1 MKKLLALTAALT
13 VAAGAA
19 SLPASAAYEH
29 IPQSRVW
36 DEEIEM
42 FDAFDKGEIPTDVN
56 GDGTFDLIDCLIYWA
71 YTNRLD
77 YNEEYKDTLEAL
89 GDLNGDGMEMW
100 DDAEHLIRYYI
111 TTHHMSLKDFDPDTY
126 AEYEQI
132 YEVKHTGFVC
142 HTPSVTTHSLVE
154 GFIGQ
159 LKMDCSYLMAGYDI
173 YCEYVDNGTLDP
185 ALNADGNCDLTDL
198 PYFWAYSLN
207 REVFS
212 VNPADNSISENMDKD
227 IFARAKAIYDALPES
242 APGGDWRFNFTNMY
256 YYEHGNVTKDMI
268 TDEFFE
274 SVLEGASELELTR
287 FVTEDYFSY
296 VPQNDPYIDYD
307 AKMFDRE
314 YNAFV
319 DAVHNGEKSLPDT
332 NDDGI
337 LNSLDSFNTYIF
349 KCEQRAGVTDEQSIL
364 PKDVRNTFINDMDV
378 NDNGLSGDMNDLEII
393 DLFISIEDK
402 NEEEMDEICNN
413 YMARLNEYAAQLA
426 SLKSLPPVKFSPD
439 GQMSNMTDDDRTGDA
454 NNDGETDLADAIFI
468 MQSLANPDKYELSA
482 LGRFKGDVYEAGGGI
497 TANDALAIQNRLL
510 AIE

>member
-1 MKKLLALTAALT
+1 
-13 VAAGAA
+13 
-19 SLPASAAYEH
+19 
-29 IPQSRVW
+29 
-36 DEEIEM
+36 
-42 FDAFDKGEIPTDVN
+42 
-56 GDGTFDLIDCLIYWA
+56 
-71 YTNRLD
+71 
-77 YNEEYKDTLEAL
+77 
-89 GDLNGDGMEMW
+89 
-100 DDAEHLIRYYI
+100 
-111 TTHHMSLKDFDPDTY
+111 
-126 AEYEQI
+126 
-132 YEVKHTGFVC
+132 
-142 HTPSVTTHSLVE
+142 
-154 GFIGQ
+154 
-159 LKMDCSYLMAGYDI
+159 MDCSYLMAGYDI
-173 YCEYVDNGTLDP
+173 YCEYVDNGTIDP
-185 ALNADGNCDLTDL
+185 DLNADGNCDLTDL
-198 PYFWAYSLN
+198 TYFWAYSLN

-274 SVLEGASELELTR
+274 SVLEGASKLELTR